1 VFFGELKRKVARKLY
16 KNQEELIKGIA
27 EAIEA
32 FEMIYF

>member
-16 KNQEELIKGIA
+16 KNQEELIRGIA

-32 FEMIYF
+32 FDRVYF